1 MKRIHVFTFHQW
13 YLILNPWIDY
23 LDLNWWI
30 VPALGPMYQYQH
42 VSIKWYI
49 CINVVVI
56 RLSLSL
62 ALFQISGG
70 PWIFLCDIVINK
82 WTVPSC
88 CTDRC
93 CWSSRINHRWEFS
106 HCRWAETGRLLWNGS
121 CWLFYLQMH
130 HLMWITWSDPWW
142 SLLSLLWNVCSRRTV
157 NKAALSFPNGSFVQ
171 QMMLHWLSSV
181 GVQGAGSGHPGPD
194 GGSGVCVRFNV
205 SLPAA
210 AQIPRGDLR
219 IPLTS

>member
-1 MKRIHVFTFHQW
+1 MKNRFILKTMKRIHVFTFHQW
-13 YLILNPWIDY
+13 YLILNPDIDY

-49 CINVVVI
+49 CIIVVVI
-56 RLSLSL
+56 RLSLSQ

-106 HCRWAETGRLLWNGS
+106 HGCCETARAGCFTFR
-121 CWLFYLQMH
+121 C
-130 HLMWITWSDPWW
+130 ITWCESRDQIHNDLCCLYSETSAAGGP
-142 SLLSLLWNVCSRRTV
+142 LTKQHLVFLMAVLSNRWCYIDYH
-157 NKAALSFPNGSFVQ
+157 Q
-171 QMMLHWLSSV
+171 W
-181 GVQGAGSGHPGPD
+181 GAGCRVRAPGAWW
-194 GGSGVCVRFNV
+194 RFRSV
-205 SLPAA
+205 WSV
-210 AQIPRGDLR
+210 
-219 IPLTS
+219 